1 MSISKMFDGRLSITV
16 AILVLA
22 TTVAL
27 ALSLAVLEYVHRRQ
41 MRAHEAGGQAW
52 LDGAS
57 RDADHRRLET
67 WRVNPAGDDAGGA

>member
-1 MSISKMFDGRLSITV
+1 VSISQMFDGRLSITL

-27 ALSLAVLEYVHRRQ
+27 ALSLAVLEYMHRRQ
-41 MRAHEAGGQAW
+41 MRAREAGRQAW
-52 LDGAS
+52 LDS
-57 RDADHRRLET
+57 TSLDADHHRLET